1 MQIMRHRRGGILCLL
16 YKSERDLTPTHN
28 YLTPPHSYSMYLN
41 DTLYLLRLAPISAV
55 EGTLPEILFL
65 RCLQGILKNACQV
78 HIRYH
83 RKQQKII
90 IDNEAST
97 TGFTKT
103 QPTLDSNSHKPLF
116 QEIPQPFAFTLHV
129 SVPLEKKRSISLLL
143 KE

>member
-1 MQIMRHRRGGILCLL
+1 
-16 YKSERDLTPTHN
+16 
-28 YLTPPHSYSMYLN
+28 MYLN

-55 EGTLPEILFL
+55 EAEGTLPKIFFL
-65 RCLQGILKNACQV
+65 GCLQGILKNACQ
-78 HIRYH
+78 IPIKYH

-97 TGFTKT
+97 TGFTKI

-116 QEIPQPFAFTLHV
+116 QESPQPFAFTLHAN
-129 SVPLEKKRSISLLL
+129 VPLEKKSYISLLL

>member
-1 MQIMRHRRGGILCLL
+1 
-16 YKSERDLTPTHN
+16 
-28 YLTPPHSYSMYLN
+28 MYLN

-55 EGTLPEILFL
+55 EDTLPEIFFL
-65 RCLQGILKNACQV
+65 GCLQGILKNACQV
-78 HIRYH
+78 LIRYH

-97 TGFTKT
+97 TGFAKT
-103 QPTLDSNSHKPLF
+103 QPTLVSNSHKPL
-116 QEIPQPFAFTLHV
+116 LHV